1 MATLVLGAKKKLKG
15 LAERRKSSTVQEIPR
30 NVRIH
35 SVDVKA
41 DEGRR
46 PSITF
51 ASLAETK
58 RKMSLAAKK
67 DSLTSNN
74 SIDMFQKAILA
85 HTTPAKAL
93 KDVNGLQEADKVKK
107 RMKNL
112 TQTFLTAKVR
122 IKISFHCND
131 LLLRART

>member
-1 MATLVLGAKKKLKG
+1 M
-15 LAERRKSSTVQEIPR
+15 
-30 NVRIH
+30 RIH

-122 IKISFHCND
+122 IKIRFHCND
-131 LLLRART
+131 LLWRAKTKIEGMCRCKIGWA